1 MVISLRTYLIL
12 LAALAVERLYELTI
26 ARRNARRA
34 FARGAIET
42 GRAHYRVMV
51 VLHVLFIVS
60 CAVEATVRALPPAPI
75 VQWSALTA
83 ALLAQALRY
92 WAIATLGERWNTRII
107 VEPDTPPVTR
117 GPYRFIRHPNYVAV
131 VIEMFA
137 VPAVAGCWFTA
148 VGFSLANALV
158 LAVRI
163 HTEERAL
170 GASYA
175 REFAQRPRFIPGV
188 RRA

>member
-1 MVISLRTYLIL
+1 MISLRTYLLL
-12 LAALAVERLYELTI
+12 LAALTAERLYELSI

-34 FARGAIET
+34 FARGAIEA
-42 GRAHYRVMV
+42 GRAHYPAMV
-51 VLHVLFIVS
+51 VLHVLFIGS
-60 CAVEATVRALPPAPI
+60 CAAEAIVHATPPAPI
-75 VQWSALTA
+75 IQWTALTA

-107 VEPDTPPVTR
+107 VEPGAPPVTR
-117 GPYRFIRHPNYVAV
+117 GPYRFIRHPNYAAV
-131 VIEMFA
+131 VIEIFA

-148 VGFSLANALV
+148 IGFSLANALV

-163 HTEERAL
+163 RTEERAL
-170 GASYA
+170 GASYV